1 MNLFAI
7 FVLIFVHS
15 PVSNVLCQKRRLE
28 SSLFRKTYIY
38 DDTKRTFENAIN
50 FCELFGSTI
59 VSVGSKLES
68 EWIRANLRPS
78 NFYWLAVQS
87 MSYSIPTQYLNGS
100 KLTWTDWSFGQ
111 PNGTYGCPAIVI
123 DPLFG
128 QWSLKSCVD
137 KFQVVC
143 EKRFSH
149 YSNFYINEML
159 ENLTS
164 VIASNQKAMF
174 ALLYEND
181 EKLKKLE
188 HENASQHNSSNH
200 NLRHLNDLTASN
212 LRPKARSL
220 NFDNGL
226 SNMMNKDYCKI
237 SPECKFECSK
247 CQLRTTT
254 VSENLSLMCCSLHC
268 ICLSRK

>member
-1 MNLFAI
+1 M
-7 FVLIFVHS
+7 
-15 PVSNVLCQKRRLE
+15 SNVLCQKRRLE

-50 FCELFGSTI
+50 FCELFGATVI
-59 VSVGSKLES
+59 SVGSKLES

-87 MSYSIPTQYLNGS
+87 TSYSVPTHYLNGS
-100 KLTWTDWSFGQ
+100 KLTWTDWSVGQ
-111 PNGTYGCPAIVI
+111 PNGTHGCPAIVI

-128 QWSLKSCVD
+128 EWSLKSCAE

-159 ENLTS
+159 ENLTT
-164 VIASNQKAMF
+164 VMAGNQKAMI
-174 ALLYEND
+174 ALLHTKD
-181 EKLKKLE
+181 EKLKELE
-188 HENASQHNSSNH
+188 HEKTTLLTSTDLSNDNQRNPYKITSNSNI
-200 NLRHLNDLTASN
+200 
-212 LRPKARSL
+212 RPKARSL

-226 SNMMNKDYCKI
+226 ANMMNQEYCKVY
-237 SPECKFECSK
+237 PECKFECSK
-247 CQLRTTT
+247 CQLKRAT
-254 VSENLSLMCCSLHC
+254 VNENDDLMCCSLHC
-268 ICLSRK
+268 ICLARK